1 MKHNRFEFSPIVNR
15 KPLKLPNGARVA
27 LWVIPNL
34 EHFHFD
40 QPSTSIYGGTAELK
54 PDILNYSWRDYGVRV
69 GIWRLIDIMKKHKIK
84 GTAALNSE
92 VCQEY
97 PEIIEA
103 GKQLGWDWMGHGIT
117 NSSLM
122 ANLEQEEE
130 HQIIKE
136 VLGTIEK
143 STGCRPKGW
152 LGPAL
157 TETFNT
163 LDLLREEGVEYV
175 ADWVNDDQP
184 YAMNVKNG
192 NPLYSIPYSIEIN
205 DITSFLSFGHTP
217 EQFYQMIVDQFDVLY
232 AEGESNARVMS
243 ICLHPFLIGHP
254 FRSKYLDKAL
264 AYITSHEDV
273 WMATGS
279 EIIDHFKTTEKEENP
294 DIQKL
299 SI

>member
-1 MKHNRFEFSPIVNR
+1 MNHDRFEFSPIVNR
-15 KPLKLPNGARVA
+15 KPLELPNGARVA

-40 QPSTSIYGGTAELK
+40 QPSTSIYEGTAGLK

-69 GIWRLIDIMKKHKIK
+69 GIWRMIDIMKKHNIK

-103 GKQLGWDWMGHGIT
+103 GKQLGWEWMAHGTT

-122 ANLEQEEE
+122 ANLEKEEE

-143 STGCRPKGW
+143 STGSQPKGW

-163 LDLLREEGVEYV
+163 LDLLREEGIEYV

-192 NPLYSIPYSIEIN
+192 SPLYSIPYSIEIN

-232 AEGESNARVMS
+232 EEGEANARVMS

-273 WMATGS
+273 WIATGS
-279 EIIDHFKTTEKEENP
+279 EIIDHFKTAETEENP
-294 DIQKL
+294 DMQKL
-299 SI
+299 TI